1 MQTDFD
7 LWRAKRLKEL
17 SAPEGWLSLV
27 GLFWLEPG
35 KNEVGSAPDATVHW
49 PQGPDLLGA
58 LHWEASGVTWRP
70 APGCTASVEGG
81 HEPEGDGGISL
92 DTDEAGKPS
101 LIRLGAMS
109 FFIVE
114 REGRLGVRVRDR
126 AWAEKQP
133 FAGLECHDFDPGWQI
148 EAQWQVLSPPLEME
162 VPTMIGEIKTVAVLH
177 RAVFRHDGQ
186 DYALLPLEEDPD
198 GAFFVFRD
206 GTSGKETYGG
216 GRFLRTEAAQ
226 DGRLLLDFN
235 RAYNPPCAFTPFAA
249 CPLPPPENR
258 LPFPVAAGEK
268 KYLGK

>member
-1 MQTDFD
+1 MHTDFD
-7 LWRAKRLKEL
+7 LWRAKRLEEL

-35 KNEVGSAPDATVHW
+35 INEVGSAPDATVHL
-49 PQGPDLLGA
+49 PEGPAQLGT
-58 LHWEASGVTWRP
+58 LHWDASGVVWHP

-81 HEPEGDGGISL
+81 HPAEADGGIPL
-92 DTDEAGKPS
+92 NTDEEGKPS
-101 LIRLGAMS
+101 LIRLGDLS

-126 AWAEKQP
+126 AWARRQA
-133 FAGLECHDFDPGWQI
+133 FAGLSCHDFDPGWRI
-148 EAQWQVLSPPLEME
+148 EAEWQVLSPPLEME

-177 RAVFRHDGQ
+177 RAVFQHEGQ
-186 DYALLPLEEDPD
+186 EYSLLPLEEDPA

-216 GRFLRTEAAQ
+216 GRFLRTEAPRE
-226 DGRLLLDFN
+226 GRILLDFN

-268 KYLGK
+268 KYVGK